1 VRERRNTVLPLKAW
15 RKVMS
20 RLWNFFDNFESIF
33 CRILLVGF
41 VCLLFTQIVSR
52 EIFGV
57 SITWIEELSV
67 YMFVWFVYFGA
78 SYAAKMAAHNRVTFQ
93 FKFLPKTAVNIIEAF
108 ADLFWIFFNVY
119 FIYLATDFVFN
130 KMNKFWK
137 SQTLGIEMK
146 YIYMVLP
153 IAFSLMTIRVIQVN
167 YQRLVL
173 GIDVRDPDKIDLEE
187 LEAQESKVKGATE

>member
-1 VRERRNTVLPLKAW
+1 MLRSPRLAEIA
-15 RKVMS
+15 MS
-20 RLWNFFDNFESIF
+20 MIRTFFDNFESIF
-33 CRILLVGF
+33 CRLLLVGF
-41 VCLLFTQIVSR
+41 VCLLFAQIVSR
-52 EIFGV
+52 EVFGV

-93 FKFLPKTAVNIIEAF
+93 FAFLSKKATNVVEAV
-108 ADLFWIFFNVY
+108 ADLFWIFFNIY

-153 IAFSLMTIRVIQVN
+153 IAFTLMTIRVLQVN

-173 GIDVRDPDKIDLEE
+173 GIDVRDPEKIE
-187 LEAQESKVKGATE
+187 LDEITASSGDAAAPKSSKS